1 MSFRAGN
8 DNNNNKNF
16 SKNSF
21 MLSPWGG
28 FHRWRRTL
36 FFYPLS
42 LSLPK
47 GLSTPSLSNK
57 EKPSPI
63 SWDLVHV
70 NVGSIL
76 FLSYLLLSV
85 FRYFFNVAN
94 SLGLESFFPLPTCYM
109 KGLRLGNNCYGIV
122 RVLIVSRSWL
132 LFFLF
137 RSEKLLSLF
146 LEVEVLCTRVGWLLM
161 VIK

>member
-16 SKNSF
+16 SKISF

-36 FFYPLS
+36 FFKSSFP
-42 LSLPK
+42 
-47 GLSTPSLSNK
+47 
-57 EKPSPI
+57 
-63 SWDLVHV
+63 
-70 NVGSIL
+70 
-76 FLSYLLLSV
+76 FLSERVIHSKLVEQRETFTHILRFSSRKCRVNSFLKLPAAFGV
-85 FRYFFNVAN
+85 QVFFNVAN

-122 RVLIVSRSWL
+122 RVLIVSRSCI
-132 LFFLF
+132 FFS

-146 LEVEVLCTRVGWLLM
+146 LEVEVLFTRVGWLLM